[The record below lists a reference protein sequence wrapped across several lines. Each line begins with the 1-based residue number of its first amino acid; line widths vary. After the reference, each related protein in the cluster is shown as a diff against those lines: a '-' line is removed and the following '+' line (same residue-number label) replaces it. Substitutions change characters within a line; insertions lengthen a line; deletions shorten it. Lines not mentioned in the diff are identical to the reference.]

1 MNSENP
7 MQNKLPALLAKELP
21 GIEPS
26 ILQQVADVIM
36 GRKISCSIDQLV
48 TSLLASNIGVGQLVV
63 ALLRCEWISVQQL
76 IAKHGS
82 EESDALQVERFSR
95 SIEHFNSLQ
104 EAIITA
110 ADRNWRE
117 SMDVES
123 RDEELEDCHHEWL
136 QSGHVY
142 LHNYFEEMPV
152 STRAR
157 FIDYSDGLLWME
169 ANDNLAR
176 VFCVSPRMNSALIST
191 PDRIYNFH
199 VRAQRFEQGRIG
211 ARIGAIERAERERRR
226 DLRVRLD
233 TPIKVMLTADTD
245 QIQAEIV
252 DISCG
257 GIGIRMRVQ
266 KLVTDTAILC
276 NFGLT
281 GNIHFENLPGI
292 VCWQAI
298 SGRWLRAG
306 IELKSDSSQRQALY
320 RQVFAEEQKIIKR
333 LRLFDMPWW
342 MKEATDESSSNMEH

>member
-1 MNSENP
+1 MNSANL
-7 MQNKLPALLAKELP
+7 MQKKLPALLAKELP

-26 ILQQVADVIM
+26 ILQQVADVII
-36 GRKISCSIDQLV
+36 GRQISCSIDQLV
-48 TSLLASNIGVGQLVV
+48 TSLLASNIGVGQLVA

-76 IAKHGS
+76 IATHGS
-82 EESDALQVERFSR
+82 EESDARQVERFSR

-136 QSGHVY
+136 QSGRVY

-157 FIDYSDGLLWME
+157 FIEYSDGILWME

-191 PDRIYNFH
+191 PDRMYNFH
-199 VRAQRFEQGRIG
+199 VRAQRFEQGRVG

-233 TPIKVMLTADTD
+233 TPLKVVLKTEIH
-245 QIQAEIV
+245 QLQAEII

-257 GIGIRMRVQ
+257 GIGIRIRGS
-266 KLVTDTAILC
+266 KLVTDSAVLC
-276 NFGLT
+276 SFGIT
-281 GNIHFENLPGI
+281 GNVHFDDLAGL
-292 VCWQAI
+292 VCWESVTGA
-298 SGRWLRAG
+298 WFRAG

-342 MKEATDESSSNMEH
+342 MKEGTDEPAPGS